1 MMRLFNPPPPQ
12 AHSVHATPPS
22 PQPRHNRQRE
32 RAVDQTFPELRAFT
46 VLVIEMN
53 LVGVVGEEGKPD
65 VVVLSDG
72 SSETATINIANLEIF
87 EITALPTGLDRHGI
101 LRS

>member
-1 MMRLFNPPPPQ
+1 MFVHPRARADCRCSDPPAPY
-12 AHSVHATPPS
+12 
-22 PQPRHNRQRE
+22 PRHNRQRE